1 MNRLFR
7 TIVIDDEPAARR
19 LMKSLL
25 AEYTDRIEV
34 IGEAGNG
41 REAIDKIHSM
51 RPDLIFLDIQMPDLT
66 GFEVI
71 EQLEYKPNII
81 FTTAYEQYAIK
92 AFESFSIDY
101 LLKPIKEERLEQ
113 SIRKLTEFGKI
124 AGAGPGIDV
133 TGLQDIIRQLQATPK
148 ATALPIKIGDRII
161 LLRYEQIAFMEAEDK
176 YVYIHTTEG
185 VKHLTDHSLTTLS
198 EKLPAQFYRIQKSYI
213 INKDRIREMHRHF
226 NGRYLFILDDK
237 AGTRLTS
244 GRTYAEAIRAE
255 FGL

>member
-1 MNRLFR
+1 MSQLFKA
-7 TIVIDDEPAARR
+7 IVIDDEPAARR

-25 AEYTDRIEV
+25 LEHRDVVEV

-41 REAIDKIHSM
+41 REAIAKIEELK
-51 RPDLIFLDIQMPDLT
+51 PDVIFLDIQMPDLT

-71 EQLEYKPNII
+71 DQLKVKPNII

-113 SIRKLTEFGKI
+113 SIKKLREFGRL
-124 AGAGPGIDV
+124 AATIDV
-133 TGLQDIIRQLQATPK
+133 AGLQEIIRQFQVPQK
-148 ATALPIKIGDRII
+148 ATALPIKTGDRINLVRFENI
-161 LLRYEQIAFMEAEDK
+161 SYLEASDK
-176 YVYIHTTEG
+176 YVFIFTIDG
-185 VKHLTDHSLTTLS
+185 QKHLTDQSLTGLS

-213 INKDRIREMHRHF
+213 INKDRIKEMHRHF
-226 NGRYLFILDDK
+226 NGRFLFIMDDK
-237 AGTRLTS
+237 SANRLTS
-244 GRTYAEAIRAE
+244 GRTYHDAIRSE